1 MGSDINDALERISKT
16 NEAQM
21 VQQMFAMMT
30 DKCFLKCIEKPGSQ
44 LSRSDKSC
52 LENCMERYLD
62 VTKICGEAV
71 ASRSHSHDSS
81 DW

>member
-44 LSRSDKSC
+44 LSRSDK
-52 LENCMERYLD
+52 
-62 VTKICGEAV
+62 VAV
-71 ASRSHSHDSS
+71 APPSAAPPFGN
-81 DW
+81 